1 MKTLLV
7 LVFIMRKITNNTV
20 YIVQNLH
27 TFEFKIPL

>member
-27 TFEFKIPL
+27 TFAFKIPL